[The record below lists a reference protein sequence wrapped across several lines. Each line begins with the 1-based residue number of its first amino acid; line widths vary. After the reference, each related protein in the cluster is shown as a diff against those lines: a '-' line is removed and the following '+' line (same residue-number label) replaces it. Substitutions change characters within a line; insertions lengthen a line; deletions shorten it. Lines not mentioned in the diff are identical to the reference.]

1 MEKDQI
7 LAGCR
12 HLFGKWGVHRVTMDE
27 VSKHLGISK
36 KTIYK
41 VYVNKDAVVI
51 DFVKHLIEESRL
63 ELRRRMDDGH
73 TQIARLSIF
82 NWFIVEQAITLGA
95 ILFYDIR
102 KYHPSAFNL
111 FKNYKRELI
120 HILNDLLVEGQ
131 SAGIF
136 RNEINTMLSAELR
149 VNILEWDVMEAKT
162 NARAIA
168 SKQKQLFDLIL
179 HGLHKTP
186 IKA

>member
-7 LAGCR
+7 RAGCR
-12 HLFGKWGVHRVTMDE
+12 HLFEKWGVHRVTMDE
-27 VSKHLGISK
+27 VCKYLGISK
-36 KTIYK
+36 KTLYK
-41 VYVNKDAVVI
+41 VYINKDAVVI

-63 ELRRRMDDGH
+63 ELRRKILDGH
-73 TQIARLSIF
+73 TQIMRLSIF
-82 NWFIVEQAITLGA
+82 NGVIVEQALKHGA

-102 KYHPSAFNL
+102 KYHPVAFNL
-111 FKNYKRELI
+111 FKNYKRELV

-149 VNILEWDVMEAKT
+149 INILEWDVMEAKT
-162 NARAIA
+162 NARAVA

-179 HGLHKTP
+179 HGLQVNHR
-186 IKA
+186 

>member
-12 HLFGKWGVHRVTMDE
+12 HLFGKWGIHRVTMDE
-27 VSKHLGISK
+27 VSRHLGISK
-36 KTIYK
+36 KTLYK
-41 VYVNKDAVVI
+41 VYVNKDAIVT
-51 DFVKHLIEESRL
+51 DFVERLIEESRL
-63 ELRRRMDDGH
+63 ELRRRMLNGP
-73 TQIARLSIF
+73 TQITKLSIF

-95 ILFYDIR
+95 IIFYDIR
-102 KYHPSAFNL
+102 KYHPAAFNL
-111 FKNYKRELI
+111 VKNYKHELI

-149 VNILEWDVMEAKT
+149 INILEWDIMEAKT
-162 NARAIA
+162 NARAVA

-179 HGLHKTP
+179 HGLQVTY
-186 IKA
+186 